1 MGLIFLTE
9 VPSSNEALQD
19 FPRWVLHP
27 LLSKKTCLCVD
38 EPIAMTFLSPSS
50 LPVVSHSCLFNPLIW
65 SLITTWW
72 GGKEN
77 CRSRHGKQNLNNTDF
92 NLAVKSCVYFAGSG
106 KPLTAFVH
114 HWMCKLETTGLD
126 SLLNWTQIFR
136 MLYFIILTSKDLMW
150 L

>member
-1 MGLIFLTE
+1 MALIFLTK

-19 FPRWVLHP
+19 FPRWVLHA
-27 LLSKKTCLCVD
+27 LLSKKTRLCVD
-38 EPIAMTFLSPSS
+38 EPIAMTFLWPSS
-50 LPVVSHSCLFNPLIW
+50 LPVVSHSCLFSPLIW
-65 SLITTWW
+65 SLITTRW

-92 NLAVKSCVYFAGSG
+92 NLAVKSCVYFSGSG

-126 SLLNWTQIFR
+126 SQLNWTQIFR
-136 MLYFIILTSKDLMW
+136 ILYFIILTSKDLMW